1 MPTNVICPRVQRSK
15 DSMSPNAMMPLA
27 LVLLAFAILHVMGA
41 VMLQRMS
48 ATLPTEDPTFTVHG
62 D

>member
-1 MPTNVICPRVQRSK
+1 MPTNVIYPRVQRSK
-15 DSMSPNAMMPLA
+15 DSMSLNAMIPIA
-27 LVLLAFAILHVMGA
+27 LVLLTFAILHVIGA

-48 ATLPTEDPTFTVHG
+48 ATLPIEDPTFTVHG